1 MQTSSIRFL
10 NQLNQKFYETVA
22 DSFDDSRSYS
32 WTGWEVLKPFI
43 LKLIEGKKEKSGDA
57 PGEPLRV
64 LDIGCG
70 NGRFAQWLSE
80 VINLAETTTKI
91 EYTGIDFNEFL
102 LQKARERTQNLPK
115 VTTDFKQIDI
125 VESLL
130 QKTPLSTQKYDLIV
144 CFGVMHHIP
153 GQEMRQKLVEQI
165 SKLMVESEKSNSIA
179 CIATWQFDSLPNLF
193 SRSEQ
198 LQDSGLIPDPEAGD
212 YLLNWER
219 KSAGET
225 LKTNEN
231 KNQTPTP
238 RFCHLISDEESEE
251 WWQTTKLSLIQKY
264 LADGPKNQSNAYW
277 IVTNN
282 VVK

>member
-10 NQLNQKFYETVA
+10 NQLNQKFYKTVA

-32 WTGWEVLKPFI
+32 WTGWETLKPFI
-43 LKLIEGKKEKSGDA
+43 DKLIEEKKEKSGDA
-57 PGEPLRV
+57 PSEPLRV

-70 NGRFAQWLSE
+70 NGRFAKWLSE
-80 VINLAETTTKI
+80 LMHLAQINTKI

-193 SRSEQ
+193 SRSQQ
-198 LQDSGLIPDPEAGD
+198 LQDSRLVPDAEAGD

-219 KSAGET
+219 KMVGKNANKE
-225 LKTNEN
+225 EN
-231 KNQTPTP
+231 LSSSP
-238 RFCHLISDEESEE
+238 RFCHLVSDAESIQ